1 MERYLEIGI
10 VYPMIY
16 PISNKG
22 DNLKNID
29 KMSKDKFFSILEIGK
44 VEKGIESKILD
55 SINNSKMKVV
65 YSIIGDLITKKLNL
79 NSLNDE
85 IRKKSVEFVKIELLN
100 AKKYNAKY
108 LTIISGEFMEEKVST
123 HMNLLEQSLLEII
136 DYSKKIDGPVV
147 LLEAF
152 DSKID
157 KKVLIG
163 SNKLAKEL
171 FEKIN
176 QEKIGLLVDLS
187 HIPMLNE
194 DIEETIYELG
204 KYIKHVHIGNTVLN
218 KESFLYGDLH
228 PRFGHEDGENDTA
241 EIKRFLKSLIK
252 IGYINKKK
260 KATLSFE
267 VKPYE
272 DEESEVIIA
281 NCKRSL
287 RRAWLDCLKEGELI

>member
-1 MERYLEIGI
+1 MEKYLEIGI

-16 PISNKG
+16 TSSNIK

-29 KMSKDKFFSILEIGK
+29 TISKDNFFSILEISK
-44 VEKGIESKILD
+44 IEKEIESKVLN
-55 SINNSKMKVV
+55 SINNSKMKII
-65 YSIIGDLITKKLNL
+65 YSIIGDLIMKKLNL
-79 NSLNDE
+79 NSLNE
-85 IRKKSVEFVKIELLN
+85 NIRKKSIEFVKAELLT

-108 LTIISGEFMEEKVST
+108 LTIISGEFFQEKIESHINVLENSLMEIV
-123 HMNLLEQSLLEII
+123 N
-136 DYSKKIDGPVV
+136 YSKKIDGPII

-152 DSKID
+152 DSQID
-157 KKVLIG
+157 KKVLVG

-171 FEKIN
+171 FQKIN
-176 QEKIGLLVDLS
+176 QEKIGLLIDLS

-194 DIEETIYELG
+194 EIEETIFELG

-228 PRFGHEDGENDTA
+228 PRFGHEDGENDID
-241 EIKRFLKSLIK
+241 EIRRFLKSLIK

-287 RRAWLDCLKEGELI
+287 RQAWIDCLKEGELI

>member
-1 MERYLEIGI
+1 MEKYLEVGI

-16 PISNKG
+16 PTLKANDI
-22 DNLKNID
+22 LKNVA
-29 KMSKDKFFSILEIGK
+29 MLSKDKFFSTLEISK
-44 VEKGIESKILD
+44 VQKDIEEKTLKLLRNSKINV
-55 SINNSKMKVV
+55 I
-65 YSIIGDLITKKLNL
+65 YSIIGDLIGKKLNL
-79 NSLNDE
+79 NSLDE
-85 IRKKSVEFVKIELLN
+85 KIRKKSIEFVKMELLN
-100 AKKYNAKY
+100 AKKYDAKY
-108 LTIISGEFMEEKVST
+108 LTIISGEFFQEKIES
-123 HMNLLEQSLLEII
+123 HMNLLEKSLLEIV
-136 DYSKKIDGPVV
+136 DYSKKIDGPII

-152 DSKID
+152 DSQID
-157 KKVLIG
+157 KKVLVG

-171 FEKIN
+171 FQKIN

-194 DIEETIYELG
+194 EIEETIFELG

-228 PRFGHEDGENDTA
+228 PRFGHEDGENDVD
-241 EIKRFLKSLIK
+241 EIRRFLKSLIK
-252 IGYINKKK
+252 IGYINKQK

-287 RRAWLDCLKEGELI
+287 RQAWLDCIKEGELI